1 MGLWSG
7 NREIFVN
14 RRHFRF
20 LLFPFP
26 VEITAALMLT
36 LCSMPILWG
45 QTGKGAVSGRAV
57 DSGGGVLQGARIEL
71 QPGGVATASN
81 NQGEFT
87 FNDVTPGAYRVLVTF
102 VGFAPFTGDVTV
114 TAGQT
119 ARVDAA
125 LQVASENEQV
135 VVTAERVHGEAES
148 INRERTAENV
158 LRFCR
163 PR

>member
-1 MGLWSG
+1 MGFGSG
-7 NREIFVN
+7 NQRIFVN

-20 LLFPFP
+20 LLFPLS
-26 VEITAALMLT
+26 VEITAAFILT

-71 QPGGVATASN
+71 QPGGATTASN

-87 FNDVTPGAYRVLVTF
+87 FNDITPGAYRVLVTF

-119 ARVDAA
+119 ARLTMSLEDK
-125 LQVASENEQV
+125 Q
-135 VVTAERVHGEAES
+135 
-148 INRERTAENV
+148 
-158 LRFCR
+158 
-163 PR
+163 